1 MRSGSSGLYLTLPA
15 IDVCVVYKVLE
26 PRPLLNL
33 PEQIDI
39 TAVWLDLDHGPEELR
54 KKRSR
59 VNIIHALD
67 EGTIIG
73 MEDEII
79 ERRRAIEDAHQG
91 KLSRKPGLPSPPR
104 GSVTAGDGGNTTP
117 VPFELICTLVED

>member
-1 MRSGSSGLYLTLPA
+1 MRSGLYLTLPA
-15 IDVCVVYKVLE
+15 IEVDVSYEVLE
-26 PRPLLNL
+26 SRPLLDL

-39 TAVWLDLDHGPEELR
+39 THVWLDLDHAPDALK

-73 MEDEII
+73 LEDEII
-79 ERRRAIEDAHQG
+79 ERRRAVEDAHQR
-91 KLSRKPGLPSPPR
+91 KLSRKSGLPSPPR
-104 GSVTAGDGGNTTP
+104 GSVTAGDGGST
-117 VPFELICTLVED
+117 VPIPLEHVRILVDD